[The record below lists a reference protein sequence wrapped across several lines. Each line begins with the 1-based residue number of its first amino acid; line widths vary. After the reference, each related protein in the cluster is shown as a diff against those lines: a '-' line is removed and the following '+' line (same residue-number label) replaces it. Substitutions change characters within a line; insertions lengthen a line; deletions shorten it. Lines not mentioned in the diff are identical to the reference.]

1 MLVANGNVAGVA
13 APHAPGRNTA
23 PVSTKSDLP
32 ILQFDDQPSWREWLV
47 RNDTDSDGVW
57 LKLAKKGSGV
67 TTVTYGEALEEAL
80 CHGWIDG
87 QVSRHDESFYLQRF
101 TPRRP
106 RSKWSANNRD
116 KVERLTAEGRMR
128 PAGLKAVEAA
138 KADGR
143 WDAAYP
149 AQSEATVPDDLQQ
162 ALDQNPEARAL
173 LNTLSSQN
181 RYAFLFRLH
190 HVKRPETRAKRIAE
204 YIAMLAE
211 HRTFH

>member
-1 MLVANGNVAGVA
+1 MSEKA
-13 APHAPGRNTA
+13 
-23 PVSTKSDLP
+23 DLP
-32 ILQFDDQPSWREWLV
+32 ILQFDDQAKWAEWLED
-47 RNDTDSDGVW
+47 NDTDSAGAW
-57 LKLAKKGSGV
+57 LKLAKKGAGV

-87 QVSRHDESFYLQRF
+87 QVARHDERFYLQRF
-101 TPRRP
+101 TPRTK

-116 KVERLTAEGRMR
+116 KVERLIAEGRMK

-138 KADGR
+138 RADGR

-149 AQSEATVPDDLQQ
+149 AQSEATVPEDLKQ
-162 ALDQNPEARAL
+162 ALDQNPKAKAFFE
-173 LNTLSSQN
+173 TLSSQN

-190 HVKRPETRAKRIAE
+190 GVKRADTRAKRIAQYVE
-204 YIAMLAE
+204 MLAD

>member
-1 MLVANGNVAGVA
+1 VQLV
-13 APHAPGRNTA
+13 P
-23 PVSTKSDLP
+23 TKDELP
-32 ILQFDDQPSWREWLV
+32 ILQFDDQAAWAEWLEL
-47 RNDTDSDGVW
+47 NHGTGGAW

-67 TTVTYGEALEEAL
+67 TTVTYGEALQEAL
-80 CHGWIDG
+80 CYGWIDG

-116 KVERLTAEGRMR
+116 KVELLIAEGRMK
-128 PAGLKAVEAA
+128 PAGLEAIESA

-149 AQSEATVPDDLQQ
+149 AQSEATVPEDLQRE
-162 ALDQNPEARAL
+162 LDQNPEAKAFFD
-173 LNTLSSQN
+173 TLSSQN

-190 HVKRPETRAKRIAE
+190 NVKRPETRAKRIAT
-204 YIAMLAE
+204 YVQMLTE

>member
-1 MLVANGNVAGVA
+1 M
-13 APHAPGRNTA
+13 P
-23 PVSTKSDLP
+23 TKDDLP
-32 ILQFDDQPSWREWLV
+32 ILQFDDQAAWAEWLE
-47 RNDTDSDGVW
+47 RNHGDVGGAW
-57 LKLAKKGSGV
+57 LMLAKKGSGV

-80 CHGWIDG
+80 CYGWIDG

-116 KVERLTAEGRMR
+116 KVELLIAEGRMK
-128 PAGLKAVEAA
+128 PAGLEAIESA

-149 AQSEATVPDDLQQ
+149 AQSKATVPDDLQQ
-162 ALDQNPEARAL
+162 ALDQNPEAKAFFE
-173 LNTLSSQN
+173 TLSSQN
-181 RYAFLFRLH
+181 RYAFLHRLH
-190 HVKRPETRAKRIAE
+190 DAKRPETRAKRLAT
-204 YIAMLAE
+204 YITMLAE